1 MSEER
6 SIEKLKA
13 EVIKL
18 ISSEELM
25 RPGALRD
32 QMEPVMMGGS
42 DSECR
47 FFSRL
52 LEVFVHLEFNEEEAI
67 EHWERIVEHCR
78 GLSAKL
84 GRKIGLPA
92 VLADYFTNDERLL
105 DSPMLIEIH
114 VFKQT
119 ERLAMIDGLTGA
131 FNRRYMDIAI
141 KKELNRCARYSKALS
156 VFIIDIDD
164 FKIVNDTY
172 GHVFGDTVLI
182 ELSRLMRETMREE
195 DVVCRYGGEEFL
207 AILPETQSSG
217 AMILAERLL
226 AAARELPLLKDRG
239 ITFSGGIATFPD
251 MADDP
256 RALIMTA
263 DRALYRAKFSGKNRV
278 FMAEAKDK
286 REVAV
291 RDDARPSGDVGVGV
305 KELAVEK

>member
-1 MSEER
+1 MSEDKPN
-6 SIEKLKA
+6 EKLKA
-13 EVIKL
+13 EVVKL
-18 ISSEELM
+18 ISSEEAL
-25 RPGALRD
+25 RLGGLRD
-32 QMEPVMMGGS
+32 QLDPAIKGEDDPG
-42 DSECR
+42 CR

-67 EHWERIVEHCR
+67 EHWARIMDHYRE
-78 GLSAKL
+78 LSGRL

-131 FNRRYMDIAI
+131 FNRRYMDIAL
-141 KKELNRCARYSKALS
+141 KKELNRCARYSKDLS
-156 VFIIDIDD
+156 IFIIDIDD

-182 ELSRLMRETMREE
+182 ELARLMRETMREE

-207 AILPETQSSG
+207 AILPETQSGG
-217 AMILAERLL
+217 AMILAERLR
-226 AAARELPLLKDRG
+226 AAAAALPLLKDRG
-239 ITFSGGIATFPD
+239 ITFSGGIATFPG
-251 MADDP
+251 MSEDP
-256 RALIMTA
+256 RALVMTA

-278 FMAEAKDK
+278 LIAEAKDK
-286 REVAV
+286 RDVAT
-291 RDDARPSGDVGVGV
+291 RDEACAPDREAVGAQ
-305 KELAVEK
+305 EMAVEQ